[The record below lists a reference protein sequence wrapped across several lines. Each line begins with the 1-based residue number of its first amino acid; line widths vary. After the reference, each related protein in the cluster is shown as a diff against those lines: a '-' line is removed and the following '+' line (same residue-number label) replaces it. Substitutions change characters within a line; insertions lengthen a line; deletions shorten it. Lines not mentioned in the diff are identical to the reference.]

1 MQALDKCGKGCV
13 GGTKE
18 DGGNGNEVHSAS
30 NYSQNLRVVHPFS
43 IPIVGLGLISTF
55 NTILLNTIYN
65 AYFFKKRDSIMKYGT
80 FLRIYTK
87 EHFRRFLIRC
97 FVF

>member
-1 MQALDKCGKGCV
+1 MQALDKWRKGCV
-13 GGTKE
+13 WGTKEE

-80 FLRIYTK
+80 YYKGTALNAK
-87 EHFRRFLIRC
+87 LLI
-97 FVF
+97 V